1 MTDLDV
7 AVADFD
13 GRFVQTP
20 DDAAE
25 LFEYRPSRIDRQDP
39 AGGGFDERFERDR
52 SLEVL
57 LDEVKVTGSAD
68 RFKDLLGGGAR
79 AVPSA
84 SRSFPVMSPSSGRTL
99 IRFGCGESF
108 ERSSGS
114 RRSRAEMRW
123 WCT

>member
-13 GRFVQTP
+13 GRLVQTP

-25 LFEYRPSRIDRQDP
+25 LFEYRPGRVDRQDP

-68 RFKDLLGGGAR
+68 GFKDL
-79 AVPSA
+79 SA
-84 SRSFPVMSPSSGRTL
+84 GVEAILSAFRSFR
-99 IRFGCGESF
+99 
-108 ERSSGS
+108 
-114 RRSRAEMRW
+114 
-123 WCT
+123 